1 MNKMKKLYAQMGA
14 GMTVAAMSLTNAF
27 ANDSTTPSTPA
38 TMESQFDAVVNPVV
52 DLINSL
58 LSPLL
63 AIVGAVGALYCVLL
77 GVKFAKAEE
86 PQDREKAKGNLK
98 NAIIG
103 FVLIFVLLVVLKL
116 LMPVLKGWAANYKA
130 I

>member
-1 MNKMKKLYAQMGA
+1 MKKLYAKIGA
-14 GMTVAAMSLTNAF
+14 AMTVAMNTGVIAF
-27 ANDSTTPSTPA
+27 AESGTANAPA
-38 TMESQFDAVVNPVV
+38 NSGTETAGQFDEVVNPVV
-52 DLINSL
+52 QLINNL
-58 LSPLL
+58 LGPLL

-86 PQDREKAKGNLK
+86 PQEREKAKSNLK

-116 LMPVLKGWAANYKA
+116 LMPVLQKWAAGYSA
-130 I
+130 L

>member
-1 MNKMKKLYAQMGA
+1 MKKLYAKIGA
-14 GMTVAAMSLTNAF
+14 AMTVAMNTGVVTF
-27 ANDSTTPSTPA
+27 ATSGAGSQTVTSG
-38 TMESQFDAVVNPVV
+38 QFDEVVNPIVQ
-52 DLINSL
+52 LIGNQ

-86 PQDREKAKGNLK
+86 PQEREKAKSNLK

-116 LMPVLKGWAANYKA
+116 LMPVLTKWAAGYSA
-130 I
+130 L

>member
-1 MNKMKKLYAQMGA
+1 MKKLYAKIGA
-14 GMTVAAMSLTNAF
+14 VMTVAMNTGVVAF
-27 ANDSTTPSTPA
+27 ATSGAGSQTVTSG
-38 TMESQFDAVVNPVV
+38 QFDEVVNPIVQ
-52 DLINSL
+52 LIGNL

-86 PQDREKAKGNLK
+86 PQEREKAKSNLK

-116 LMPVLKGWAANYKA
+116 LMPVLTKWAAGYSA
-130 I
+130 L